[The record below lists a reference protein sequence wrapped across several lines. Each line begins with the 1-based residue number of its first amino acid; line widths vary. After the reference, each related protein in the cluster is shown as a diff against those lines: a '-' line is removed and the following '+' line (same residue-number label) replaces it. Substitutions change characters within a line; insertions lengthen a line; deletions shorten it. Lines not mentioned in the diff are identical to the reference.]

1 MNDDM
6 SRIDA
11 TEGAAGRLPPAWFWV
26 IAIVVLFWYLTDMS
40 AFFMRVWSV
49 DEVVKAMPANQ
60 QHLYRDMPLWVN
72 VVFAAEVFG
81 GVLGCIAMLF
91 RRRWALPLFVV
102 SILGVLSQAFHIYF
116 LSDAIDTMGTPA
128 VVMPLVAILIGT
140 LMIVL
145 AKSAI
150 ARRWLR

>member
-1 MNDDM
+1 M

-11 TEGAAGRLPPAWFWV
+11 SDGSAGRLPPAWFWV
-26 IAIVVLFWYLTDMS
+26 IAIVALFWYLTDMS
-40 AFFMRVWSV
+40 VLFMRVWSV
-49 DEVVKAMPANQ
+49 DAIVKTMPENQ
-60 QHLYRDMPLWVN
+60 RHLYRDMPLWVN

-81 GVLGCIAMLF
+81 GVLGCIATLF
-91 RRRWALPLFVV
+91 RRSWALPLFVV
-102 SILGVLSQAFHIYF
+102 SILGVLSQTFDIYF

-128 VVMPLVAILIGT
+128 VVMPLVAIVIGT